1 MTPTAIIFPSSYF
14 SDTKPD
20 EDLQAEFDAVQNTG
34 LFEIL
39 LFSYEK
45 WFHEG
50 KLSMNRKCHE
60 PVCAVYRG
68 WMMKPEQY
76 AAFYHQLQA
85 KGITL
90 ITAPEEYARFHL
102 FPNIYPA
109 LGTDTAPM
117 LVFPD
122 GKVDLNAAK
131 DAFPRFMVKD
141 YVKSVKGTQF
151 PKFFDRSI
159 TQAEFDRHM
168 EEFYKLRGDL
178 YTGGIC
184 IKEYLPLKRYGEHV
198 NEYRVFY
205 MNHEIGTFSRNSGQ
219 GNYTAEPPRTLL
231 VKYQNLGSPYY
242 TIDYAELESGEWKA
256 LETGDGQ
263 VSGLSD
269 HQDYHAYFRTLFY
282 AFREES

>member
-1 MTPTAIIFPSSYF
+1 
-14 SDTKPD
+14 
-20 EDLQAEFDAVQNTG
+20 
-34 LFEIL
+34 
-39 LFSYEK
+39 
-45 WFHEG
+45 
-50 KLSMNRKCHE
+50 
-60 PVCAVYRG
+60 
-68 WMMKPEQY
+68 
-76 AAFYHQLQA
+76 
-85 KGITL
+85 
-90 ITAPEEYARFHL
+90 
-102 FPNIYPA
+102 
-109 LGTDTAPM
+109 
-117 LVFPD
+117 
-122 GKVDLNAAK
+122 
-131 DAFPRFMVKD
+131 MVKD

-205 MNHEIGTFSRNSGQ
+205 MNHEIGTVSCNSGQ
-219 GNYTAEPPRTLL
+219 GNFTAEPPRTLL